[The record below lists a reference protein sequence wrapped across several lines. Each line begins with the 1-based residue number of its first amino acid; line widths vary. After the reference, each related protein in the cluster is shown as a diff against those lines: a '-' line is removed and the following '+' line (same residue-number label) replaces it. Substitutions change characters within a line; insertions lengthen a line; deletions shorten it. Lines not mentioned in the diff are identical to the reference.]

1 MINIKLDAT
10 YFGASPFAAMP
21 VLVASITLSENTPDF
36 ATKLQQGALRL
47 RTDFPEWFNATP
59 SPQQSVAETVAHT
72 ATQWALGALNEVRGF
87 LHDAGAEATP
97 EGARLWLGFHHPGVS
112 LSALE
117 LALKVLI
124 EAGQSKTFDR
134 HGVDARLTSLWKLCW
149 QHHPDYQA
157 RILMEG
163 ASVQDIPALPFI
175 SGSKYWQYGWGSRSR
190 IFFESMSNADGQ
202 IGHQLQR
209 SKILSK
215 VVFNAL
221 GFSTPEYLLVNDI
234 SELPEKAKTL
244 GWPCVV
250 KPLFSGGG
258 KGVTAG
264 IESISDMET
273 AFVLARRFTKDAVMI
288 EKFVPGDDH
297 RLMVID
303 GRLFAAIRREP
314 SSVTGDGRSTV
325 VQLLKE
331 VNRFRSSNIVKSRYL
346 RPIAADGILEQHLG
360 QQGVGLNTVL
370 ESGRRITLRSNANL
384 STGGVCID
392 VTERVHPHV
401 RLMAETIASTMG
413 LGAVGIDYITRDI
426 EKSWSEG
433 GSLIEANT
441 IPSLDVMIAAGQDP
455 VTVASAVLGTLPARI
470 PIQLILIQQS
480 DLEKAVMFL
489 KNLTCTEGF
498 GWACNGVA
506 AIDSMPL
513 RARSTRPWPAVQ
525 ALLRNKVV
533 NQLLVVCTAEEV
545 IRHGMPVDK
554 VSDVALCGNEL
565 PLTPEWLQV
574 LTDHSDTLEKFSSWH
589 EFSKQAFTSL
599 NNPG

>member
-190 IFFESMSNADGQ
+190 IFFETMSNADGQ
-202 IGHQLQR
+202 VGHQLQH
-209 SKILSK
+209 SKLSSK
-215 VVFNAL
+215 AVFNSL

-234 SELPEKAKTL
+234 GELAATAETI

-250 KPLFSGGG
+250 KPLYSGGG

-264 IESISDMET
+264 INSLSELET
-273 AFVLARRFTKDAVMI
+273 AFALARRFTKDAVMV

-303 GRLFAAIRREP
+303 GKLFAAIRREP
-314 SSVTGDGRSTV
+314 STVTGNGRSTI
-325 VQLLKE
+325 VQLLE
-331 VNRFRSSNIVKSRYL
+331 EINRSRSVNMLKSRYL
-346 RPIAADGILEQHLG
+346 MPIPMDSVLEQHLAV
-360 QQGVGLNTVL
+360 QGCRLDTVP
-370 ESGRRITLRSNANL
+370 EPGRRITLRSNANR
-384 STGGVCID
+384 STGGICHD

-401 RLMAETIASTMG
+401 RQMAETVAGTMG
-413 LGAVGIDYITRDI
+413 LAAAGIDYMTTDI
-426 EKSWSEG
+426 EKSWHNDG
-433 GSLIEANT
+433 ALIEANT
-441 IPSLDVMIAAGQDP
+441 TPGLSVLIAAGQDP
-455 VTVASAVLGTLPARI
+455 VTVAAAVLGELPARI
-470 PIQLILIQQS
+470 PFRIAVVRQS
-480 DLEKAVMFL
+480 GLEHAELFL
-489 KNLTCTEGF
+489 SNLTGTEGF
-498 GWACNGVA
+498 GWTCNGET
-506 AIDSMPL
+506 AIDGMPL
-513 RARSTRPWPAVQ
+513 RVKGSAPWSAVQ
-525 ALLRNKVV
+525 TLLRHKSV
-533 NQLLVVCTAEEV
+533 NQLLVVCTAEDIV
-545 IRHGMPVDK
+545 RHGMPVDK
-554 VSDVALCGNEL
+554 VRRVALCGDEL
-565 PLTPEWLQV
+565 PLPSEWLQV
-574 LTDHSDTLEKFSSWH
+574 LTEQSETVERFSDW
-589 EFSKQAFTSL
+589 QAYSAAARL
-599 NNPG
+599 W